1 MNSQATPT
9 DEHLRLLSVFHYA
22 WAGCGIFGLAFIAL
36 HYSFMSAIMDPAR
49 MAESGKPPPPEM
61 MQMMQLMYVGFA
73 LYGITTMVLNVLAAM
88 SIRARSNW
96 TFCMIVAGI
105 NCISVPLGTVLGVF
119 TLVLLGKDAARE
131 KFR

>member
-1 MNSQATPT
+1 MNSQAAPS
-9 DEHLRLLSVFHYA
+9 DEHLRLLSLFHYI

-36 HYSFMSAIMDPAR
+36 HYSFMSAMMDPAR
-49 MAESGKPPPPEM
+49 MADAGQAPPPEM
-61 MQMMQLMYVGFA
+61 MQMMRLMYVGFA
-73 LYGITTMVLNVLAAM
+73 LFGITTMVLNVLAAM
-88 SIRARSNW
+88 SIRARSNR

-119 TLVLLGKDAARE
+119 TLVLLGKDAARA